1 MFPGPCSFMHTYQNF
16 KLDYKK
22 NKIPISYLLIFFT
35 SLILGIYSQF
45 CTRPGQCDNGN
56 VFLATIP
63 ANNAMDCLKNCQSQK
78 GCSHATFYP
87 SVCNLF
93 KTCRNLETK
102 NCPNCITSSINCTE
116 CFVHGSCVV
125 STYLSIFY

>member
-1 MFPGPCSFMHTYQNF
+1 MHTYQNF
-16 KLDYKK
+16 KIDNEK

-56 VFLATIP
+56 VFLATFP
-63 ANNAMDCLKNCQSQK
+63 ANNAMDCLKNCQSQN

-87 SVCNLF
+87 SVCTLF

-125 STYLSIFY
+125 STYLSSFY